1 MPPRKIILK
10 VGPSRVPKAG
20 KSVKGPKKGLVNTT
34 PKSSAKRRRASSSSL
49 SSASLD
55 LSDEDGYSGVED
67 VSDSDDD
74 DEAHV
79 FAAEEEH
86 IITHEL
92 HRKQPDTTSSP
103 RPSLSDVDN
112 IDEENS
118 ADADDDESDDEN
130 EVEHFLESI
139 DGDVDETGS
148 VSWNGFT
155 SENDEPAAAEVDTA
169 EPVSTTPVER
179 HVRFAGVPDS
189 ESDSDE
195 TEEDVDDFF
204 PDIFIAQDSLDSS
217 FRREIEQDD
226 DDDSSVSATYW
237 DYTGAGGAEDD
248 SEDDPYAIE
257 DIPNIF
263 GGNHMSTMLEPAHS
277 MVPDVPE
284 PEEENDSDGYESDGE
299 TTEEDEPE
307 LVPRKKMMP
316 VRHGAS
322 GEQSESDKSAG
333 GTPRSSRLSTGPK
346 KKKPILVLNPVT
358 RKMMIITPQKKR
370 RFDVVLD
377 PEQFQTD
384 YFSLPTTNQTSP
396 IIGNPGALMMGA
408 MSSTNFFAGGTM
420 DFQTVGPAEAFFP
433 AASDPFVEFVGDES
447 EDSFLVE
454 ADDEDDGEEKN
465 LNIEDFLDF
474 GEADSEGE
482 GQTADND
489 DGITD
494 TTPSR
499 RASTVFSATSDSNT
513 DVHPLLSH
521 FTNNADAVGAFRRNQ
536 VNQQL
541 ILNGQATQESL
552 AFSNPLYHGTLR
564 GIKHGS
570 LGGAATPLTPERRHK
585 KTIAKSPSEGGK
597 HKRKASAMVG
607 DSGYAHKKQR
617 SISDVKAMHL

>member
-10 VGPSRVPKAG
+10 VGPSRVPRGG
-20 KSVKGPKKGLVNTT
+20 KSVKGPKKGLVNA
-34 PKSSAKRRRASSSSL
+34 PKSTTKKRRASSSSL
-49 SSASLD
+49 SSTSSLD

-74 DEAHV
+74 DEEHV

-92 HRKQPDTTSSP
+92 HRKQPATPSSP
-103 RPSLSDVDN
+103 RPSTSDLDN
-112 IDEENS
+112 DDEENA
-118 ADADDDESDDEN
+118 ADADDDESDDDNDNEN
-130 EVEHFLESI
+130 FLESM
-139 DGDVDETGS
+139 DEDVDEIGS

-155 SENDEPAAAEVDTA
+155 SENDEPVLAELDTA

-204 PDIFIAQDSLDSS
+204 PDIFIAQDSLDSN

-237 DYTGAGGAEDD
+237 DYTGAGGAEED

-257 DIPNIF
+257 DIPGIF
-263 GGNHMSTMLEPAHS
+263 GGSNMNTIIESAHS
-277 MVPDVPE
+277 AVPDVPE
-284 PEEENDSDGYESDGE
+284 SEEEKESDGYESDGE

-307 LVPRKKMMP
+307 LVPRKKLMS
-316 VRHGAS
+316 VRRGVS
-322 GEQSESDKSAG
+322 GEQSESDRSAG
-333 GTPRSSRLSTGPK
+333 GTPRPNRSNTGS

-384 YFSLPTTNQTSP
+384 YFSLPTTNQSSS
-396 IIGNPGALMMGA
+396 IIGNPGALMMSA
-408 MSSTNFFAGGTM
+408 MSSANFFAGGAM
-420 DFQTVGPAEAFFP
+420 DFQTVGPTEAFFP
-433 AASDPFVEFVGDES
+433 AASDPYVEFMGDES

-474 GEADSEGE
+474 GEGDTDGE
-482 GQTADND
+482 GQAADND

-494 TTPSR
+494 ITPSR
-499 RASTVFSATSDSNT
+499 RASTAPSATSDSNT

-585 KTIAKSPSEGGK
+585 KALAKSPSDAVNQ
-597 HKRKASAMVG
+597 KRKASTLGADDGHVR
-607 DSGYAHKKQR
+607 KRQQ